1 MDGTE
6 RNGEVTSDTTPRA
19 RGKEAFQ
26 LCSVTFRFGGEVN
39 GEGGHLGMS
48 CALCFLAPVLVRC
61 TQVLSVPAQS
71 ERRDLQYRA
80 DPREPC
86 AEDVECGG

>member
-1 MDGTE
+1 MDGTA

-19 RGKEAFQ
+19 RGEEAFQ
-26 LCSVTFRFGGEVN
+26 LCSVTFQFWGGRAERV
-39 GEGGHLGMS
+39 GMC
-48 CALCFLAPVLVRC
+48 CALGFLAPVLVRC

-71 ERRDLQYRA
+71 SERRDLQYRA
-80 DPREPC
+80 DPRAPC